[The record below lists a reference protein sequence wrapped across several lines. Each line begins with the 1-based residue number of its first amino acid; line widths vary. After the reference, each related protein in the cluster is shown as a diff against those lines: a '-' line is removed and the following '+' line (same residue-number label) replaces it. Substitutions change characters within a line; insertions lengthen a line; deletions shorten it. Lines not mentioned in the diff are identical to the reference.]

1 MKIVK
6 RIFLALLLLLVV
18 LAAGAWIYLQT
29 KKPSLHAERNLPGLQ
44 APVEV
49 LYDTYGIP
57 HIYAR
62 NEADLYYALGYVHAQ
77 DRLFQMELV
86 RRLAGGRLSEVFGE
100 AALETDRFFRTL
112 SFREAAEK
120 SVAAHFRD
128 TQAPHIVAANAYLR
142 GLNQYLVQGTTPLEF
157 DLLGIPKE
165 PFTAADILMVS
176 GYMGFTF
183 AEAFD
188 AEPLMTMIHEKYGPE
203 YLNDLVTGW
212 SEKAPKIPVRTDSLP
227 DNLIGLANHV
237 RDLEHRLPFAPF
249 HGSNGWVMAPSKT
262 RSKGVILSNDTHI
275 GFAQPSTWYEAY
287 LECPGFRFYGNFL
300 ALVPVGIL
308 GHSDAAGWGITML
321 ENDDVDF
328 YREKANPQDANQV
341 WVNDHWEN
349 LRVRDEII
357 RIKDQAEVHLP
368 VRYSRHGPIINDVMR
383 DLKTQTTPVSLWWTF
398 YQFPDQSLKA
408 FYDLAHAKN
417 VTQAAQAVSL
427 IHAPGLNIMF
437 GDQKGNIAWWAAGKL
452 VKRPEHVQSFLLL
465 DGASGK
471 DEPLGWYDFSQNPQ
485 NLNPAG
491 GVLYTANNQP
501 DDMGYGLYPG
511 YYVPGN
517 RAQRIQELLF
527 TDKSDWTPEQVRNV
541 INDSQSPTY
550 PALLVQLLPLIESDS
565 TLDKNNLNVAR
576 SLTWLREWKGTHQ
589 QDEVAPVIFYKFL
602 YHFYALTF
610 RDELG
615 DAAFKAFLHS
625 HTLKRTL
632 PEMAGRDS
640 SRWWDDIRTPHVH
653 ETRTSV
659 CTQAFRQT
667 VSDLEVQ
674 LGNEVSEW
682 KWGKVHTLEHGHPLG
697 RQKPL
702 DKLFNVGPFSVNG
715 GKEVIN
721 NLDFPLD
728 STGWYKVSYGPALRR
743 VVDLS
748 SPEKGTSINPTGQ
761 SGNRMS
767 PHYQDQ
773 AQLFVDEKARP
784 EYMNRQDIEAVKT
797 ARLLLKPTGN
807 E

>member
-6 RIFLALLLLLVV
+6 RLLLAVLLLLIV
-18 LAAGAWIYLQT
+18 LGVGGWIYLHT
-29 KKPSLHAERNLPGLQ
+29 KKPTLNAELSLPELQ

-57 HIYAR
+57 HIYAQ

-120 SVAAHFRD
+120 SVAAHFKD
-128 TQAPHIVAANAYLR
+128 NDAPHIVAANAYLR
-142 GLNQYLVQGTTPLEF
+142 GVNQYLTQGDTPLEF
-157 DLLGIPKE
+157 ELLGIPKE
-165 PFTAADILMVS
+165 PFTAVDMMMVS

-183 AEAFD
+183 AEAFR

-203 YLNDLVTGW
+203 YLNDLVIRW
-212 SEKAPKIPVRTDSLP
+212 SEKAPKIPVRKTALP
-227 DNLIGLANHV
+227 DSLIGLANKV
-237 RDLEHRLPFAPF
+237 TDLESQLPMAPF
-249 HGSNGWVMAPSKT
+249 HGSNGWVIAPFKT

-275 GFAQPSTWYEAY
+275 AFAQPSTWYEAH

-308 GHSDAAGWGITML
+308 GHNDAAGWGITMF

-328 YREKANPQDANQV
+328 YREKANPQDKAQV

-357 RIKDQAEVHLP
+357 RIKDQEEVHLT
-368 VRYSRHGPIINDVMR
+368 VRYSRHGPIINDAMN
-383 DLKTQTTPVSLWWTF
+383 DWKGQNEPVSLWWTY

-408 FYDLAHAKN
+408 FYDLAHARN
-417 VTQAAQAVSL
+417 VSQAAQAVSL

-437 GDQKGNIAWWAAGKL
+437 GDREGNIAWWAAGKL
-452 VKRPEHVQSFLLL
+452 VKRPAHVQSFLLL
-465 DGASGK
+465 DGASGQ
-471 DEPLGWYDFSQNPQ
+471 DEPLGWYDFAQNPQ
-485 NLNPAG
+485 NLNPAS
-491 GVLYTANNQP
+491 GVLYSANNQP

-527 TDKSDWTPEQVRNV
+527 TDKADWTPEQVRSV
-541 INDSQSPTY
+541 INDTQSPTY
-550 PALLVQLLPLIESDS
+550 PALLAQVLPLIEADS
-565 TLDKNNLNVAR
+565 TVDKNNLNVAR
-576 SLTWLREWKGTHQ
+576 CLTRLREWKGNH
-589 QDEVAPVIFYKFL
+589 DKEEVAPVIFYKFL

-615 DAAFKAFLHS
+615 DAAFKAFLNS
-625 HTLKRTL
+625 HTIKRTL
-632 PEMAGRDS
+632 PELAGRDT
-640 SRWWDDIRTPHVH
+640 SRWWDNIRTPDVR
-653 ETRTSV
+653 ETRAFV
-659 CTQAFRQT
+659 CTEAFKRT
-667 VSDLEVQ
+667 VADLEAQ

-682 KWGKVHTLEHGHPLG
+682 KWGRVHTLEHGHPLG

-702 DKLFNVGPFSVNG
+702 DKLFNVGPLAVNG

-728 STGWYKVSYGPALRR
+728 STGLYKVSYGPALRR
-743 VVDLS
+743 IVDLS
-748 SPEKGTSINPTGQ
+748 NPENGTSINPTGQ

-773 AQLFVDEKARP
+773 AQLFVDEKSRP
-784 EYMNRQDIEAVKT
+784 EWMNRQDIERVRT
-797 ARLLLKPTGN
+797 ARLVLKPSVQ
-807 E
+807 